1 MILLVPGTLLVLG
14 LSLMLVD
21 LLFIEKKSI
30 LETLVTMQFFLPKR
44 PVGIIGNIVVILAA
58 LLLLYLSVM

>member
-44 PVGIIGNIVVILAA
+44 PVGIIDNIVVILAA
-58 LLLLYLSVM
+58 LLLLYLSVV

>member
-1 MILLVPGTLLVLG
+1 
-14 LSLMLVD
+14 MLVD